1 MTKVERE
8 SMWTA
13 AAIFLSQPDIDRKLW
28 LHMAKTQD
36 VRQLLK
42 QNGFTIGTSKIR
54 DILEMRKGG
63 VRFQLT
69 RFQPCHRQ
77 EYSTREWTKLEVA
90 YVNNAEFKQMKTP
103 REVARLLRDR
113 VGFAVSVHA
122 AKEIM
127 GLAMPLWREQV
138 Q

>member
-1 MTKVERE
+1 
-8 SMWTA
+8 MWTA

-42 QNGFTIGTSKIR
+42 QNGFTIGTSKIK

-69 RFQPCHRQ
+69 RFQPAYRTA
-77 EYSTREWTKLEVA
+77 YDTREWTKMEGAHVTDP
-90 YVNNAEFKQMKTP
+90 EFKEMKTAK
-103 REVARLLRDR
+103 EVARLLRDR
-113 VGFAVSVHA
+113 VGFPVSVHA

-127 GLAMPLWREQV
+127 GLAMPHWREQV